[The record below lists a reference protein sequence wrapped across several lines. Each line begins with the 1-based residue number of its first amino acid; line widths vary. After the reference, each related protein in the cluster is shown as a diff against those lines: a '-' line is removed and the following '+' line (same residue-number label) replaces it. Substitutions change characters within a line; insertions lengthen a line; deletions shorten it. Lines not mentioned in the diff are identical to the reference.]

1 MNKQKKHAG
10 EFAATLIEDGMVVG
24 LGTGSTI
31 AYFLDALAK
40 RIQDEK
46 MTIIGVT
53 TSTKT
58 ARRAD
63 EVDQHLNGIK
73 GGGASFLME
82 KIVARYSRLVIWII
96 DEQKL
101 HNKLGQFPLPV
112 EVVAFGSGKLIA
124 ELKKRHLHPK
134 LRLDNHQQPLVT
146 DLGHYIVDLDLEK
159 IDQPFE
165 LGHYLDGQI
174 GIVEH
179 GLFLNVA
186 DQVIIGSI
194 AMNEDVVYQMEQ
206 TAEKAINE
214 SFDYAKSLG
223 HNDVDIHVRFGSPKR
238 VIARDFPKDH
248 HNDLIVIGETGLSR
262 LQRAMAGTV
271 PSFVTQV
278 SKVDVLI
285 MRTFEK

>member
-82 KIVARYSRLVIWII
+82 KIVARYSRRVIWII
-96 DEQKL
+96 DEQ
-101 HNKLGQFPLPV
+101 
-112 EVVAFGSGKLIA
+112 
-124 ELKKRHLHPK
+124 
-134 LRLDNHQQPLVT
+134 
-146 DLGHYIVDLDLEK
+146 
-159 IDQPFE
+159 
-165 LGHYLDGQI
+165 
-174 GIVEH
+174 
-179 GLFLNVA
+179 
-186 DQVIIGSI
+186 
-194 AMNEDVVYQMEQ
+194 
-206 TAEKAINE
+206 
-214 SFDYAKSLG
+214 
-223 HNDVDIHVRFGSPKR
+223 
-238 VIARDFPKDH
+238 
-248 HNDLIVIGETGLSR
+248 
-262 LQRAMAGTV
+262 
-271 PSFVTQV
+271 
-278 SKVDVLI
+278 
-285 MRTFEK
+285 